1 MQKKLILYGVVLA
14 ALAAALNLAEYR
26 FIVVDHRIEIYM
38 GIIAIVFIALG
49 AFIGRRLTSPQQ
61 VVVEKLVAVPVSP
74 ATPFVLNDAVLD
86 KLGISKREHEV
97 LLLMAEGLSN
107 QEIAERSYVS
117 VNTIKTHVSNL
128 LLKLDAKRRTQAV
141 LKARE
146 LGIVP

>member
-1 MQKKLILYGVVLA
+1 MVLA
-14 ALAAALNLAEYR
+14 ALAAALNVAQYR
-26 FIVVDHRIEIYM
+26 FMVVDHRIEIYM

-49 AFIGRRLTSPQQ
+49 AFIGRRLTTPQQ

-74 ATPFVLNDAVLD
+74 AVPFVLNDAVLD

-107 QEIAERSYVS
+107 MEIAERSFVS
-117 VNTIKTHVSNL
+117 VNTVKTHVSNL

>member
-1 MQKKLILYGVVLA
+1 MSKKLILYGVVLA
-14 ALAAALNLAEYR
+14 ALAAALNVAQYR
-26 FIVVDHRIEIYM
+26 FMVVDHRIEIYM

-49 AFIGRRLTSPQQ
+49 AFIGRRLTTPQQ

-74 ATPFVLNDAVLD
+74 AVPFVLNDAVLD

-107 QEIAERSYVS
+107 MEIAERSFVS
-117 VNTIKTHVSNL
+117 VNTVKTHVSNL